1 MTYPRNFS
9 HIGITVTDLD
19 RAVEFYTQVMGWYL
33 IMPPTTISEDDSA
46 IGVMC
51 NDVFGPGW
59 GSFRIAHLS
68 TGDKIGIELFE
79 FPNSERRDNNFEF
92 WKTGV
97 FHFSV
102 QDWTSKGWPP
112 RSSLPAASSACR
124 YASTTPAKSLTAWS
138 IWKIRSATSSRS
150 TATATS

>member
-19 RAVEFYTQVMGWYL
+19 KAVEFYTKVMGWYL
-33 IMPPTTISEDDSA
+33 IMPATTITEDDSA

-79 FPNSERRDNNFEF
+79 CSTSACRIRMSRGWRRA
-92 WKTGV
+92 
-97 FHFSV
+97 
-102 QDWTSKGWPP
+102 
-112 RSSLPAASSACR
+112 SSRRAASSGCR
-124 YASTTPAKSLTAWS
+124 YASTTRARNLTAWFT
-138 IWKIRSATSSRS
+138 WKIPSAISSRS
-150 TATATS
+150 TATAMS

>member
-19 RAVEFYTQVMGWYL
+19 KAVEFYTKVMGWYL
-33 IMPPTTISEDDSA
+33 IMPATTITEDDSA

-79 FPNSERRDNNFEF
+79 FPNSEQRENNFEF
-92 WKTGV
+92 WKTGC
-97 FHFSV
+97 S
-102 QDWTSKGWPP
+102 TSACRIRMSRGW
-112 RSSLPAASSACR
+112 RRASSQRAASSGCR
-124 YASTTPAKSLTAWS
+124 CASTTRARSLTAWS
-138 IWKIRSATSSRS
+138 TWRFLRQHHRDLQPQL
-150 TATATS
+150 